1 MKKKSCMEPC
11 GGVKFTFP
19 KSAPL
24 LYCTGLQLFTI
35 TLGFKQIYE
44 CIYSET
50 IFVVSDS
57 YRYFDQ
63 IYFPFSSLVSLRPPS
78 TSSSQ
83 L

>member
-1 MKKKSCMEPC
+1 MEPC

-19 KSAPL
+19 KSAPF

-57 YRYFDQ
+57 YRFL
-63 IYFPFSSLVSLRPPS
+63 IKSTFPSPL
-78 TSSSQ
+78 
-83 L
+83 